1 MSALDIDPI
10 NSYVDRALKLKD
22 LDFDFSLLA
31 QITLPQSTIEKIN
44 SVVSLSLQDK
54 KPLQDA
60 IIQKIEKKFKCRLFL
75 IEYTPNNDFIKLTFK
90 MS

>member
-60 IIQKIEKKFKCRLFL
+60 IIQKIEEKFKCRLFL